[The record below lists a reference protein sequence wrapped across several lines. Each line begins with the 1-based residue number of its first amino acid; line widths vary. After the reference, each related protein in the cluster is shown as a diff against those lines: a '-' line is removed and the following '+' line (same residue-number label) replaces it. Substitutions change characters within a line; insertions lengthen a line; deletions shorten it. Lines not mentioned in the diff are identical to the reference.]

1 MLQDEVEQAI
11 ITFYKDDPFYPCP
24 GRDNL
29 DDQTLWNE
37 FKEQS
42 LEASEAMLDQ
52 GMPEA
57 RLLALWVDLVEQK
70 SQLLIPVS

>member
-1 MLQDEVEQAI
+1 MPRDEVEQAI

-24 GRDNL
+24 RRDNL
-29 DDQTLWNE
+29 EDLTCWNE

-57 RLLALWVDLVEQK
+57 RLPALWVDLVEQR